1 MSSPFGQQN
10 FSTKSAE
17 VTPASEEPADLNKT
31 IYEYSAEEE
40 MEEEEIVAPVVSSPT
55 KNETPEKR
63 MMGFNIQKSPSQK
76 QQDYIQ
82 ELRRTIM
89 RQGKTISDL
98 EFDKDHLEEELKR
111 KNETIKNLE
120 RTERMDEELEEG
132 DEAGMRAELNKLKK
146 KLEKKKIE
154 ALELK
159 DVVGFKDNEIE
170 NLRNELAK
178 KFKSTGE
185 APPLFSAFSKQI
197 DEEVTTFNNTRSV
210 FYNVKDELARTKEE
224 LQFANQQISMIIETN
239 ELEKAELVS
248 RNEEEKKGMEE
259 RIEELNKTIQLMSQW

>member
-1 MSSPFGQQN
+1 MSFPHGQQN
-10 FSTKSAE
+10 PSTKSAE
-17 VTPASEEPADLNKT
+17 GTPASKEPADLNKT

-40 MEEEEIVAPVVSSPT
+40 MEEEIITPVVSSPT

-82 ELRRTIM
+82 ELRRTIV

-98 EFDKDHLEEELKR
+98 EFDKEHLEEELKR

-120 RTERMDEELEEG
+120 QAEKMDEELEEG
-132 DEAGMRAELNKLKK
+132 DEGAELKKLKK
-146 KLEKKKIE
+146 KLEEKE
-154 ALELK
+154 REVLELK
-159 DVVGFKDNEIE
+159 DILDSRENEIE

-210 FYNVKDELARTKEE
+210 FYNVKNELARTKEE
-224 LQFANQQISMIIETN
+224 LKFANQQISMIIETN